1 MGEVVYVC
9 HKCMRPA
16 AAYSHVEGDVRLG
29 YLDRCLACASKD
41 ALADAEANGWD
52 LTKVYHHSCPKVF
65 MRTDLSKL
73 SPKTT
78 SVANWEPNK
87 DKTGLLL
94 HGPTGTGKSRMAWWI
109 VNRMWTDHVLGRV
122 KRDKPFGIVTHTM
135 RSLGDAITSSY
146 GDNGMG
152 HDALMKGLV
161 GCGLLMLDDLGKERM
176 TPRVAADLFAIID
189 ERASHERPTII
200 TTNFNGQGLAARFD
214 DAEMGA
220 AVVRRLRDFYH
231 VVSCS

>member
-1 MGEVVYVC
+1 MSDVVYVC
-9 HKCMRPA
+9 DKCMQPS
-16 AAYSHVEGDVRLG
+16 AAYSHLETEVKLA
-29 YLDRCLACASKD
+29 YLNRCMSCASKETI
-41 ALADAEANGWD
+41 ADAKAKGWD
-52 LTKVYHHSCPKVF
+52 FTRVYHHACPKAF
-65 MRTDLSKL
+65 MRTELSRL

-78 SVANWEPNK
+78 AIANWEPSH

-94 HGPTGTGKSRMAWWI
+94 HGTTGTGKSRMAWWI
-109 VNRMWTDHVLGRV
+109 VNRIWTDHVFGRSAMGNSY
-122 KRDKPFGIVTHTM
+122 RIVAHTM
-135 RSLGDAITSSY
+135 RSLGDAITASY
-146 GDNGMG
+146 GDKGMG
-152 HDALMKGLV
+152 HDALMKGLI

-214 DAEMGA
+214 DGEMGA
-220 AVVRRLRDFYH
+220 AVVRRLRDFYQ